1 MTISF
6 IRSIILYLFV
16 CVSMRLMG
24 KRQVG
29 ELQPFE
35 LVIAIMMS
43 DLATIPMQDSATPLL
58 HGIIPI
64 LSILLLQTLLS
75 LSSFKS
81 RRLRHFFNGRPRT
94 LIENGVIKIENLRK
108 ELFTIADLTSSLR
121 YEGYDDITTVQM
133 AVLET
138 NGNLSI
144 IPKAEPNE
152 HSLALIIDGQVE
164 HTNLKVLGKNIEWL
178 NATLKKHGTTEPE
191 SVFYACTIP
200 GGKLFWQT
208 YNEKVFIANGKGA
221 SK

>member
-6 IRSIILYLFV
+6 VRSIILFSFAYI
-16 CVSMRLMG
+16 SMRLMG

-35 LVIAIMMS
+35 LVIAIMLS
-43 DLATIPMQDSATPLL
+43 DLATIPMQNPSIPLL

-64 LSILLLQTLLS
+64 LTTLLLQMILS
-75 LSSFKS
+75 ITSFKC
-81 RRLRHFFNGRPRT
+81 RKLRHLFNGRPRT
-94 LIENGVIKIENLRK
+94 LIENGVIKIENLQK

-121 YEGYDDITTVQM
+121 YEGYEDITTVQM

-152 HSLALIIDGQVE
+152 HSLSLIIDGHLE
-164 HTNLKVLGKNIEWL
+164 HANLNILRKNIEWI
-178 NATLKKHGTTEPE
+178 TSILKKKNIPNIE
-191 SVFYACTIP
+191 SVFYACTLP
-200 GGKLFWQT
+200 GGKVFLQT
-208 YNEKVFIANGKGA
+208 YEEKKYIYEGKGK